1 MFILCRHYKCYFEMF
16 GDKFYGKNIVV
27 CFPIT
32 YTTNNV
38 LKTNI
43 IKLFIKLRKVMKL
56 MTLVGSRCFH
66 VVI

>member
-1 MFILCRHYKCYFEMF
+1 MF